1 MKKIVL
7 SIFPA
12 FLFLSIVAV
21 SCSKDDKKV
30 TPDPVPDP
38 IDSPKGPEP
47 FMPNVGTVDG
57 MLVAIQTKTK
67 MTQAGMSIDVN
78 TEMGLATFYNGS
90 QTMVEGGTVSLNSTN
105 LDKQTNNSYMKTAS
119 LGMTPSDLD
128 LDGGASWKVSGSSN
142 VSAITYVHGTDFPS
156 YTGDVPT
163 SITKSSGLSFTFT
176 SSNVDNADSVY
187 VAIITSSKSIIK
199 SYAPNA
205 GTITISANEL
215 SSLPNV
221 SNNTAYLEVLPVKI
235 EVRTYSGK
243 KYAFIK
249 EQAVIKNININ

>member
-1 MKKIVL
+1 MKKIL
-7 SIFPA
+7 LAIFPA
-12 FLFLSIVAV
+12 LLLLSAIS
-21 SCSKDDKKV
+21 SCDKKDDV
-30 TPDPVPDP
+30 TPDPDPDP
-38 IDSPKGPEP
+38 IDSPKAPEP
-47 FMPNVGTVDG
+47 FMPNVGEVSG
-57 MLVAIQTKTK
+57 MLVAIQTQTK
-67 MTQAGMSIDVN
+67 MTQAGMTIDVN
-78 TEMGLATFYNGS
+78 TEMGLATFYNS
-90 QTMVEGGTVSLNSTN
+90 SKAMVEGGSVSLNNTN

-128 LDGGASWKVSGSSN
+128 LDGGASWSVSGSSSN
-142 VSAITYVHGTDFPS
+142 SVPAITYAHGTDFPS
-156 YTGDVPT
+156 YSGDVPS
-163 SITKSSGLSFTFT
+163 SITKSSGLSFTFS

-221 SNNTAYLEVLPVKI
+221 SDNTAYLEVLPVKI

-249 EQAVIKNININ
+249 EQAVVKNININ